1 MMALLKRIY
10 NFLGIILFS
19 LILFFI
25 VFTIFFW
32 AGSANRQIIVDLSRS
47 LNMTPG
53 KFGEMVSSFVNWYV
67 ILFFGVSVFYIADG
81 VFRRILIMR
90 KTMVQ
95 AKLVYA
101 NRMILRGIAGIVI
114 VFLLYW
120 IITLIAKLFIVNITN
135 TIPADLII
143 QEQQGQVSLPSPTIP
158 AIVSNTQTADMS
170 NWKIYRNDKL
180 GFMFKYPEL
189 FKIENEDSNKVS
201 FSGIFEPGHQII
213 PSQLIVN
220 FKDAVDTQNTK
231 SCDPAKFQ
239 ENVNVNC
246 IWGNVEVVNING
258 IEMRRFELNPGS
270 QNRENSSLSYIQTVN
285 DPKIEF
291 IYETVGGG
299 NTFSQIISTFKFLDQ
314 TQTSDISNWKTYIN
328 EKNGYSIKYPD
339 NLYKDCSYDDV
350 FVLYEGT
357 GPCTAGEPSIAFNV
371 NVEGNINT
379 LQNNNYKKSYN
390 EKCYTVLTRNI
401 EVSGLSAIE
410 YYNIIH
416 DISSPE
422 CNSMEVA
429 YARPGVHVEVIK
441 DAKTYI
447 LEYIRDANEDIE
459 NQILST
465 FKFTN

>member
-291 IYETVGGG
+291 IYETVGGYG
-299 NTFSQIISTFKFLDQ
+299 DRGGS
-314 TQTSDISNWKTYIN
+314 
-328 EKNGYSIKYPD
+328 
-339 NLYKDCSYDDV
+339 
-350 FVLYEGT
+350 GT
-357 GPCTAGEPSIAFNV
+357 RLSLCYCTHG
-371 NVEGNINT
+371 G
-379 LQNNNYKKSYN
+379 
-390 EKCYTVLTRNI
+390 CR
-401 EVSGLSAIE
+401 G
-410 YYNIIH
+410 
-416 DISSPE
+416 
-422 CNSMEVA
+422 
-429 YARPGVHVEVIK
+429 
-441 DAKTYI
+441 
-447 LEYIRDANEDIE
+447 
-459 NQILST
+459 
-465 FKFTN
+465 